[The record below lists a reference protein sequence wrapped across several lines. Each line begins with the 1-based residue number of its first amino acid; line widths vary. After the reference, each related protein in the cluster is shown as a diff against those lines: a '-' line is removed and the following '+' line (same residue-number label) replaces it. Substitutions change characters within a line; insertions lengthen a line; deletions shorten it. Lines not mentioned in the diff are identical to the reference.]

1 MCVCAYV
8 RVCVRLCVCVC
19 TCVCMRVCGCACVY
33 LFGRVFVCVNKVTAS
48 QLKTELQI
56 GQQRS
61 LELASEKGAS
71 NWLSS
76 LPLERYS
83 FALHKVAFRDVVC
96 LRYGWQPQHL
106 PTHCG
111 CGKNFTTNHALS
123 CPTGGYPSIRH
134 NELRDLTAN
143 LLREVCHDVA
153 LEPHLYNHFR
163 GNR

>member
-1 MCVCAYV
+1 MPIPLLHCMLPVQKKKIWVHVCVCAYV

-83 FALHKVAFRDVVC
+83 FALHKVAFRDVR
-96 LRYGWQPQHL
+96 LSPLWMATTHL
-106 PTHCG
+106 PHTVDVG
-111 CGKNFTTNHALS
+111 RTS
-123 CPTGGYPSIRH
+123 PPTM
-134 NELRDLTAN
+134 
-143 LLREVCHDVA
+143 
-153 LEPHLYNHFR
+153 HFLAPR
-163 GNR
+163 VDTPQ